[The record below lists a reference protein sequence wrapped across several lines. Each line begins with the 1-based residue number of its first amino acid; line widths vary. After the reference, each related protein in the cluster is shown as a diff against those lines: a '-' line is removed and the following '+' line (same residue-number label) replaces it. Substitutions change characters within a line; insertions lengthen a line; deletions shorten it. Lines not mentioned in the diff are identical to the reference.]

1 MRHTPI
7 TAQTHSFESCIARTK
22 DNMERG
28 AEREFDITVEYQIIP
43 GCAQTYGQPGEP
55 SSVEI
60 LSVRGVDFD
69 LTEWEYEQLEQEAAE
84 HAADMA
90 EDDAAA
96 YADYRYEQY
105 RDRQMMDRW
114 ERGE

>member
-28 AEREFDITVEYQIIP
+28 AEREYEITVEYRIHR
-43 GCAQTYGQPGEP
+43 GCAQTHTQPGEDD
-55 SSVEI
+55 SVEI
-60 LSVRGVDFD
+60 ISVRGVDFD